1 MYHLQNQ
8 VTGEYV
14 KALVKLRDGKYA
26 VYYTPDI
33 KQAMERWATLRGA
46 EAAMARLYNSGTVP
60 VGMLVVV
67 GEAAT

>member
-26 VYYTPDI
+26 IYYTPDI
-33 KQAMERWATLRGA
+33 KHDMARWATLRGA
-46 EAAMARLYNSGTVP
+46 KAAMARLYNSGSVP
-60 VGMLVVV
+60 VGMLTVVA
-67 GEAAT
+67 EAET

>member
-26 VYYTPDI
+26 VYYAPDI
-33 KQAMERWATLRGA
+33 KQAMARWATLRGA

-60 VGMLVVV
+60 VGMLAVVA
-67 GEAAT
+67 EAAT